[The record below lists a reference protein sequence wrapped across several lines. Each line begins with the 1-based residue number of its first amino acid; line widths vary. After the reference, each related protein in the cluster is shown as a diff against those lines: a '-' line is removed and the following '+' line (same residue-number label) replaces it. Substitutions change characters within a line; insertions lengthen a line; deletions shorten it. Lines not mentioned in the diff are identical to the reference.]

1 MPLITFGL
9 LTAPMVLVGAVK
21 LRSRSQKIMAG
32 GYFAVLMAFCAASAA
47 TSDGTE
53 SAAAVLVSI
62 SYFILWIVGTVHVA
76 ILASRVRADFF
87 RNQHWS
93 RWYGTAAPHP
103 GLGHHPQSHPGLGH
117 RPPSHP
123 GLGHQPP
130 SHPGLGQQPPSRH
143 GVGRS
148 PARQGLGHHPAPR
161 QTWQGRVD
169 PALAQ
174 AQWRLARRAEA
185 RHLQATQ
192 PSIAAELMIG
202 RPDLPGRQ
210 YDDGGLVDVN
220 HAPAEWLMRML
231 SIERPLAERIV
242 EARELHNGFTTPE
255 ELIVYCEGLTP
266 AKLEQFRDRLLFVPR

>member
-1 MPLITFGL
+1 MQPDPRASAGWQQHPAPPVTGWWFIVPLVTFGL
-9 LTAPMVLVGAVK
+9 LTAPMVLAGAVK
-21 LRSRSQKIMAG
+21 LRSRPHKILAG
-32 GYFAVLMAFCAASAA
+32 GYFAVLMAGCAASAA

-53 SAAAVLVSI
+53 SAAAMLVSI
-62 SYFILWIVGTVHVA
+62 SYFVLWIVGTVHVA
-76 ILASRVRADFF
+76 ILASQVRADFF
-87 RNQHWS
+87 RNRRPSQAW
-93 RWYGTAAPHP
+93 GTAAPHP
-103 GLGHHPQSHPGLGH
+103 GVGYH
-117 RPPSHP
+117 PPS
-123 GLGHQPP
+123 
-130 SHPGLGQQPPSRH
+130 
-143 GVGRS
+143 
-148 PARQGLGHHPAPR
+148 RQGLGHPPARHGLGHYPAPR
-161 QTWQGRVD
+161 PAWAQGRVD
-169 PALAQ
+169 PALAK

-242 EARELHNGFTTPE
+242 EARQLHNGFATPE

-266 AKLEQFRDRLLFVPR
+266 AKLELFRDRLLFIPR